1 MKSSNYSNMRFS
13 SSVFFEKWIIVTT
26 KNIIPT
32 LMEPIPTAK
41 NHGALSANPTNPAPA
56 RINDSAV
63 RISAKEVRSLANSV
77 RLYAREDLN
86 FSDS

>member
-1 MKSSNYSNMRFS
+1 
-13 SSVFFEKWIIVTT
+13 
-26 KNIIPT
+26 
-32 LMEPIPTAK
+32 MEPIPTAK

-77 RLYAREDLN
+77 RLYEREDLN